1 MLQARADVFLSEGDF
16 VGYASFKRKQPFND
30 DDIFRVA
37 AKAPIYDI
45 IKIQAQSAIL
55 SSMTESE
62 LYKRG
67 NFIWEGGARDTRV
80 RFVEVKNGRFLV
92 RQLLENEAQDLQRP
106 KNKHRFAGG
115 CDPFEQVAAEKPS
128 DGAGYVYKK
137 FDAES
142 MDMENE
148 FIVEYCARPHPDVFF
163 EDMIKMSVYY
173 GMELLVENNK
183 TGLIK
188 YMEDRGYGAFLKR
201 YEGSKKAGIHAG
213 DASKQQASEK
223 TAIYINNNCHKIF
236 FPKLLN
242 DFAMFDLADS
252 TRFDRAMAA
261 MWTLYNVGNMV
272 SKEDIVGPTV
282 EVDTILRMH
291 KLR

>member
-1 MLQARADVFLSEGDF
+1 
-16 VGYASFKRKQPFND
+16 
-30 DDIFRVA
+30 
-37 AKAPIYDI
+37 
-45 IKIQAQSAIL
+45 
-55 SSMTESE
+55 
-62 LYKRG
+62 
-67 NFIWEGGARDTRV
+67 
-80 RFVEVKNGRFLV
+80 
-92 RQLLENEAQDLQRP
+92 LLEGEAQDLQRP
-106 KNKHRFAGG
+106 INKHRFAGG
-115 CDPFEQVAAEKPS
+115 CDPFEQVAAERPS

-137 FDAES
+137 FDPNS
-142 MDMENE
+142 MEMENE
-148 FIVEYCARPHPDVFF
+148 FVVEYCARPHPDVFF

-173 GMELLVENNK
+173 GLELLVENNK

-188 YMEDRGYGAFLKR
+188 YMEDRGYGAFLRR

-223 TAIYINNNCHKIF
+223 MAIYVNANCHKIF

-242 DFAMFDLADS
+242 DLAMFDLANS

-272 SKEDIVGPTV
+272 SKEDVIGPTV
-282 EVDTILRMH
+282 DVSTVIRMH